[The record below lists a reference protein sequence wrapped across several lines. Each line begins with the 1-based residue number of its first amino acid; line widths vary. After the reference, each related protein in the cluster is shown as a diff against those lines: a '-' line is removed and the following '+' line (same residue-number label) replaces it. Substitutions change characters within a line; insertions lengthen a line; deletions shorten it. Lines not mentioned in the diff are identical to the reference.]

1 MKMAE
6 RMSRLGTETAFGVLA
21 KAQALEAKGM
31 DVVHLEIGE
40 PDFDTPQNIRDAAAQ
55 AINGGYTHYCNSQG
69 ILPLR
74 VEIAKEFSRTRGVTV
89 DSERVVVAPGA
100 KPIVFNAI
108 LALLEEGDEA
118 ICPDPSYPI
127 YESIINFTGAKT
139 VPIQLKE
146 ELDFRFDIDELRAKI
161 TPRTKLIVLNSP
173 HNPTGGVLQKED
185 VFAIADIA
193 RQNDITVLSDEVYE
207 HIVYEHEPFS
217 IASLPDMLDRTILL
231 SGFSKTYAMTGWRL
245 GYAALPPNL
254 VEPVV
259 RLIVNSVSCTA
270 PFTQYAGIEA
280 LTGPQD
286 SVPKMV
292 SEFKKR
298 RDLIVSGL
306 NRIPGI
312 SCVLPKG
319 AFYVFPNVKGVGV
332 DCNKL
337 ADYLLN
343 NAGVAC
349 LPGTHFGRYG
359 DGYLRFSYA
368 TSLDKI
374 NIALERIEKTVKE
387 LSS

>member
-1 MKMAE
+1 MKLAD

-40 PDFDTPQNIRDAAAQ
+40 PDFDTPENIRAAAKAALDSGQ
-55 AINGGYTHYCNSQG
+55 THYCNSQG

-74 VEIAKEFSRTRGVTV
+74 NEIAKELSKTRGVTI
-89 DSERVVVAPGA
+89 DPERVVVATGA
-100 KPIVFNAI
+100 KPIVFYSI

-127 YESIINFTGAKT
+127 YESVINFSGAKT
-139 VPIQLKE
+139 VPIKLRE
-146 ELDFRFDIDELRAKI
+146 ELDFRFDIDELLANV

-173 HNPTGGVLQKED
+173 HNPTGGVLEKEEIC
-185 VFAIADIA
+185 AIAEIA
-193 RQNDITVLSDEVYE
+193 QQNDITVLSDEVYE
-207 HIVYEHEPFS
+207 HIVYDYRPFS
-217 IASLPDMLDRTILL
+217 IASLPGMLDRTILL

-245 GYAALPPNL
+245 GYAALPSKL
-254 VEPVV
+254 VEPIV
-259 RLIVNSVSCTA
+259 RLIVNSVSCAT
-270 PFTQYAGIEA
+270 PFSQLAGIEA

-286 SVPKMV
+286 SVPTMV
-292 SEFKKR
+292 NEFKKR

-306 NRIPGI
+306 NQIPGI

-319 AFYVFPNVKGVGV
+319 AFYAFPNVKKVGI

-343 NAGVAC
+343 KAGVAC

-359 DGYLRFSYA
+359 NGYLRFSYA

-374 NIALERIEKTVKE
+374 NVALERIEKVVTE
-387 LSS
+387 LAS